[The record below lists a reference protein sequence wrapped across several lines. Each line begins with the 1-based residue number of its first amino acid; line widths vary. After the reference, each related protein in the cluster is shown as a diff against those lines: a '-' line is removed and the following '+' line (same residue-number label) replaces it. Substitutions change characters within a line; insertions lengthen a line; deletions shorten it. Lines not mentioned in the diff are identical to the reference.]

1 MSITNIGELDEG
13 MSPKQQQ
20 DVRYIRR
27 LRAQYDDIQEQHT
40 NLHTRYFS
48 FPRDPPPPPAPQ
60 EDHYNQQMRLG
71 AQLNEMEREKK
82 RIHIELYRMIER
94 YDVRY
99 NANKQEFNNPGI
111 LRDRLEELHRE
122 YDNLVGR
129 RIQFANPRARRIR
142 LNRNLEETHRL
153 YKLEGRLGQDG
164 GKSKS
169 KRKRRRK
176 RSSRR
181 SSRSSRSRRRSS
193 SRRKRGRGRRL
204 KSRRK

>member
-1 MSITNIGELDEG
+1 MNITNIGELDEG
-13 MSPKQQQ
+13 MSPDQQRH
-20 DVRYIRR
+20 VRDIVA
-27 LRAQYDDIQEQHT
+27 LRNEYDRIQEQYDD
-40 NLHTRYFS
+40 LHTRYYN
-48 FPRDPPPPPAPQ
+48 FPRNPPPPPAPQ

-71 AQLNEMEREKK
+71 AELNVMERAKK
-82 RIHIELYRMIER
+82 RIRNELYRMIMR
-94 YDVRY
+94 YDVSY
-99 NANKQEFNNPGI
+99 NADKQEFNNPGI
-111 LRDRLEELHRE
+111 LRDRLEELHTE
-122 YDNLVGR
+122 YVNLVGR
-129 RIQFANPRARRIR
+129 RIPFADLEPRERRIR

-153 YKLEGRLGQDG
+153 SKLEDRLGQDG

-181 SSRSSRSRRRSS
+181 SSRSRRRSS